1 MIHGMSVTT
10 ARRYI
15 QVINKIEKI
24 VDKIHAIAYL
34 MGAFSEIE
42 DGVLEIKPTV
52 VGHLG
57 KKIANDVLKITSLLD
72 DDFISTAAVKLELK
86 ALKYDE

>member
-1 MIHGMSVTT
+1 MIHGMSVDT

-15 QVINKIEKI
+15 QVINEIEKI

-34 MGAFSEIE
+34 MGVFSEIE

-57 KKIANDVLKITSLLD
+57 KMIANDVLKITSLLD
-72 DDFISTAAVKLELK
+72 DDFISTAVVKLELETIK
-86 ALKYDE
+86 DDE

>member
-1 MIHGMSVTT
+1 MIQGMSVDT

-24 VDKIHAIAYL
+24 VDNIHAYAYL
-34 MGAFSEIE
+34 MSVFSEIE
-42 DGVLEIKPTV
+42 DGVVEIKSTV

-72 DDFISTAAVKLELK
+72 DDFISTAAVKLELE
-86 ALKYDE
+86 ALKDDE

>member
-1 MIHGMSVTT
+1 MIHGMSVDT

-15 QVINKIEKI
+15 QAINKIEKI
-24 VDKIHAIAYL
+24 VDNIHAIAYL
-34 MGAFSEIE
+34 MGVFSEIE

-86 ALKYDE
+86 ALKDDE